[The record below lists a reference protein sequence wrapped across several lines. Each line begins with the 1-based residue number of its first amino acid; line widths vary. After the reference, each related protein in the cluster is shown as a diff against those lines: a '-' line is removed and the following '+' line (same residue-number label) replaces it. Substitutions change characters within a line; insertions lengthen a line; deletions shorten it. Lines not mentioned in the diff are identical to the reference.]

1 MYDLFLNSH
10 SYLRYFVLIMLV
22 VVVVKSFMGWTG
34 NKPFT
39 RVDDRLGLYL
49 VIFTHLQLIAG
60 VVLYF
65 ISPSVQFGSHTMKDA
80 TVRYWTMEHVL
91 MMAIAIALITA
102 ARSTSR
108 RMQDDTAKHKRLV
121 IFNVIAMIVIVVAL
135 VMSGRGILGTS
146 A

>member
-1 MYDLFLNSH
+1 MYELFMNTH

-22 VVVVKSFMGWTG
+22 VVVVKSFMGWSG
-34 NKPFT
+34 KKPFT

-65 ISPSVQFGSHTMKDA
+65 LSPNVQFGSNTMKDA
-80 TVRYWTMEHVL
+80 TIRYWTMEHVV
-91 MMAIAIALITA
+91 MMVIAIVLITA

-121 IFNVIAMIVIVVAL
+121 IFNVIAIVVIVGAL
-135 VMSGRGILGTS
+135 IMSGRGVLGTS

>member
-1 MYDLFLNSH
+1 MNTH

-22 VVVVKSFMGWTG
+22 VVVVKSFMGWSG
-34 NKPFT
+34 KKPFT

-65 ISPSVQFGSHTMKDA
+65 LSPNVQFGSNTMKDA
-80 TVRYWTMEHVL
+80 TIRYWTMEHVV
-91 MMAIAIALITA
+91 MMVIAIVLITA

-121 IFNVIAMIVIVVAL
+121 IFNVIAIVVIVGAL
-135 VMSGRGILGTS
+135 IMSGRGVLGTS

>member
-1 MYDLFLNSH
+1 
-10 SYLRYFVLIMLV
+10 
-22 VVVVKSFMGWTG
+22 MGWTG

-65 ISPSVQFGSHTMKDA
+65 MSPNVQFGSHTMKDA

-91 MMAIAIALITA
+91 MMVIAIALITA

-121 IFNVIAMIVIVVAL
+121 IFNIIAIIVVVVAL